1 MVQGHRI
8 HKELEHELH
17 ETVNLA
23 HIPNAEE
30 AWGIKFLNILF
41 GLWELNVRGITVR
54 ECFFPFLTVE
64 GISSLWVFGRPSG
77 SRGYR

>member
-17 ETVNLA
+17 DTVNLA

-30 AWGIKFLNILF
+30 AWGIKLLNILF
-41 GLWELNVRGITVR
+41 GLWELNFRGMTVP
-54 ECFFPFLTVE
+54 E
-64 GISSLWVFGRPSG
+64 
-77 SRGYR
+77 